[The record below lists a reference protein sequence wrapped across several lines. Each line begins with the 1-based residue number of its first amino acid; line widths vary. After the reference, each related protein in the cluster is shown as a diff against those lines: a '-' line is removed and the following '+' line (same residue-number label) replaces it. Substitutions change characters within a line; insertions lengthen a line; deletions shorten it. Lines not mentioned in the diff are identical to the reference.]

1 MNGARG
7 RYLGTLDYYFK
18 RFLGRLVKPGS
29 HSAIPMPSEFLIDTG
44 NVCNLRCPFCPTG
57 IGRTGAPQG
66 LMSLDTFNTILAK
79 IEPYAYY
86 LEMMNWGE
94 PFVNPRFIEMVELAA
109 SKGIRTNFDSNLS
122 VRQFSEAEAE
132 RIVRSGIWRIRG
144 SIDGATKDSYLQYR
158 RRGKFDRALSNLA
171 LLQRTREKLGSSTPI
186 IEWQFLINSRNY
198 HEIEAAKTMASEIGV
213 DISFK
218 LMEIWGESE
227 WRSPFHAMADRGE
240 FNEADW
246 HFRAPKSGADQFFKP
261 KSPTAQAVVFYPKL
275 PDGVPSGCAQPFNR
289 MTIDWNGKV
298 LPCCMCYGDHF
309 YVGDLLTQSI
319 EEIWYGQE
327 LVKSRQFLNHYGPPQ
342 QTQSVCETGACA
354 LASKY
359 IGEPVAE
366 RERRH
371 RLTVPEPVRRQA
383 G

>member
-1 MNGARG
+1 MNSTRG

-18 RFLGRLVKPGS
+18 HFLDRLIKPGS
-29 HSAIPMPSEFLIDTG
+29 SSAIPMPSEFLIDTG

-57 IGRTGAPQG
+57 IGRAGAPKG
-66 LMSLDTFNTILAK
+66 LMSLDMFNTILAK

-94 PFVNPRFIEMVELAA
+94 PFVNPHFIEMVELAA
-109 SKGIRTNFDSNLS
+109 SKGIRTHFDSNLS
-122 VRQFSEAEAE
+122 VREFNEVEAE

-144 SIDGATKDSYLQYR
+144 SIDGATKESYLQYR
-158 RRGKFDRALSNLA
+158 RRGKFDRALRNLA
-171 LLQRTREKLGSSTPI
+171 LLQRIREKLGSSTPI

-198 HEIEAAKTMASEIGV
+198 HEIETAKAMASGIGV

-218 LMEIWGESE
+218 LMEVWGESE
-227 WRSPFHAMADRGE
+227 WRSPFHDMADCGE
-240 FNEADW
+240 FNEENW
-246 HFRAPKSGADQFFKP
+246 HFRIPKFGTNQFFKP
-261 KSPTAQAVVFYPKL
+261 KNSTVHAATFNPKL
-275 PDGVPSGCAQPFNR
+275 PDEVPIGCAQPFNR

-309 YVGDLLTQSI
+309 YIGDLLTQSI

-327 LVKSRQFLNHYGPPQ
+327 LVKSRQFLSDYGPPQ

-359 IGEPVAE
+359 IGEPVIE

-371 RLTVPEPVRRQA
+371 QFTFRSQ
-383 G
+383 